1 MLEAL
6 KQLLNINRVIEQ
18 KKKRKRKIILEP
30 VENNSKG

>member
-18 KKKRKRKIILEP
+18 KKRKRKIILEP
-30 VENNSKG
+30 VENSSKG